1 MWTSGSGI
9 FREREGQCKGP
20 GAEACWECSQRTAR
34 KLSNWSRVN
43 EMGWIIGIV
52 SEINGWVCLSY
63 RVLWIVRVLV
73 LLTRTFVESVA
84 AF

>member
-1 MWTSGSGI
+1 
-9 FREREGQCKGP
+9 
-20 GAEACWECSQRTAR
+20 
-34 KLSNWSRVN
+34 
-43 EMGWIIGIV
+43 MGWIIGIV